1 LAKPTRYK
9 RSTPV
14 VRLKRNVEKILR
26 HCDLVMTR
34 LETWRS
40 SESSS
45 VLGAIVL
52 TDALRDQALKIHA
65 IIDALDKTGFV
76 PPRKQAAWQPGVGEH
91 VAVLPKHRDKY
102 AEALEEVLRED
113 PQLLDDLLVTK
124 ITKAGEVVVRRGKR
138 TPFWVRKSH
147 LEPAGRDR
155 PQVRSAG

>member
-1 LAKPTRYK
+1 MAKPNRYK

-14 VRLKRNVEKILR
+14 VRLQRNVEKILR
-26 HCDLVMTR
+26 HGELVAGR

-40 SESSS
+40 SENAG

-52 TDALRDQALKIHA
+52 VGALREQALKIHA
-65 IIDALDKTGFV
+65 IIEALDEGGFV

-102 AEALEEVLRED
+102 AEALEEVIRED

-147 LEPAGRDR
+147 LEPVRDR